1 MAPDMEIRKRLEVR
15 FVFSHSNSYSFVA
28 VECFEFIYLLPY
40 SSFIGKIQVR
50 RYFDKADKDGNGSLT
65 KEEWFNVLNSSG
77 VPTTE
82 LVLILA

>member
-1 MAPDMEIRKRLEVR
+1 MTPDMEIRKRLEVR
-15 FVFSHSNSYSFVA
+15 FVFLHSNSYSYVA
-28 VECFEFIYLLPY
+28 VECFKFIYLLVPY
-40 SSFIGKIQVR
+40 SSFIEKAQVR

-82 LVLILA
+82 